1 MIDWG
6 VHYLDLVM
14 YCLNDPKPLTVS
26 GETFCK
32 LGKNM
37 EGYVYRDMWAGP
49 PKYDGVYDVDDSVT
63 ALVRTEG
70 PVFTVHGAWAQNIDE
85 NEQFIDFMG
94 DKGGIRLTYGG
105 EFTLYTTEHGALV
118 KYVPEAKTRNMFET
132 EINSFVRC
140 IRTGEKLPSHI
151 DTAVLTSRI
160 MQAIYDSA
168 ATHREVV
175 LET

>member
-1 MIDWG
+1 MVNLIREYIQDGRLGEYIHVYLSFVHFVRFRDLAVRLQRKKIAGGGSLIDWG

-85 NEQFIDFMG
+85 NEQFIDLWV
-94 DKGGIRLTYGG
+94 IR
-105 EFTLYTTEHGALV
+105 
-118 KYVPEAKTRNMFET
+118 
-132 EINSFVRC
+132 
-140 IRTGEKLPSHI
+140 
-151 DTAVLTSRI
+151 AVFG
-160 MQAIYDSA
+160 
-168 ATHREVV
+168 
-175 LET
+175 

>member
-1 MIDWG
+1 
-6 VHYLDLVM
+6 
-14 YCLNDPKPLTVS
+14 
-26 GETFCK
+26 
-32 LGKNM
+32 
-37 EGYVYRDMWAGP
+37 MWAGP

-140 IRTGEKLPSHI
+140 IRTGKSCRPTLTQQCLPPGLCRRFMIPLQH
-151 DTAVLTSRI
+151 TGK
-160 MQAIYDSA
+160 
-168 ATHREVV
+168 
-175 LET
+175 